1 MSLSGIIIVLIVSIF
16 VIKPEDIEV
25 IIRKARLLV
34 EYALDLKRE
43 ITSHL
48 NIDIITNEVQQHK
61 SIDHYAHDANCNT
74 KDEIEFYLQK
84 IININGHYEGDYT
97 LEQVKSQYYKLVQ
110 LKIQQ
115 ESNIQRL
122 K

>member
-1 MSLSGIIIVLIVSIF
+1 MSLSGIIVVFIVGIF

-34 EYALDLKRE
+34 EYVLDLKRE

-48 NIDIITNEVQQHK
+48 NIDIIAKEVKQNH
-61 SIDHYAHDANCNT
+61 SIDHHDANCNI
-74 KDEIEFYLQK
+74 KDEMQFYLQK

-110 LKIQQ
+110 LKIQE